1 MNEEQEDFAA
11 KLELIEREAELAAQD
26 LPPSTVRD
34 RIQHIAVVA
43 QLLKRASTS
52 PPAPSCPKRRALGA
66 SPPRAVR

>member
-43 QLLKRASTS
+43 QLLKARLDVA
-52 PPAPSCPKRRALGA
+52 AGAILPKNTRR
-66 SPPRAVR
+66 

>member
-43 QLLKRASTS
+43 QLLKARLDVA
-52 PPAPSCPKRRALGA
+52 AGAILPKIGR
-66 SPPRAVR
+66 

>member
-43 QLLKRASTS
+43 QLLKARLDVA
-52 PPAPSCPKRRALGA
+52 AGAILPKTNRR
-66 SPPRAVR
+66 

>member
-43 QLLKRASTS
+43 QLLKARLDVA
-52 PPAPSCPKRRALGA
+52 AGNILPKNTRR
-66 SPPRAVR
+66 

>member
-1 MNEEQEDFAA
+1 MNEEREDFAA

-43 QLLKRASTS
+43 QLLKARLDVA
-52 PPAPSCPKRRALGA
+52 AGDILPKTARR
-66 SPPRAVR
+66 